1 MGDQMSVKSNA
12 LRGFFLC
19 GFAAVLTAC
28 SQLPL
33 LIQPAPKALG
43 MPRSA
48 GIVWDTRQSAPWG
61 NVHSLEWSKDNQSIL
76 AGSDFAT
83 IVWDSQSGVLQKR
96 FNNIPGQSYWNPENT
111 LIANSQDNGYTA
123 SVLDFATALTT
134 SISAPEYAYSL
145 QIQDWSPDGK
155 KLIGTN
161 GNAAYS
167 TGQVYVWD
175 AENSFAGIK
184 IYDSQ
189 TTSAVSTVQW
199 SPNGSKIVLVSGSEL
214 KILSGTTYGLQKTI
228 SNLSNAYLS
237 HPKFSPDS
245 SKIAMYASN
254 GEFRIFDIASEAVQT
269 ISQPTQVNGLSWSPD
284 GTKFASVDTTHKLTI
299 WDLATGLS
307 TMILQNPNADLSRQ
321 SYDAQVAWSSDGT
334 KVVSNDNDLVQI
346 WDATT
351 GQLIRVIKYVD
362 STPHSSNAYGLALSP
377 SGNYVASASRDQK
390 VIIRN
395 SSNGEAIDRFSAHDD
410 SVYSIT
416 WKPDES
422 QFATAS
428 KDGTI
433 KIWTPKTITEPAKL
447 ERVLSGHTYTVRSL
461 AWNPNGSSLASAS
474 WDGTVKL
481 WNPETGF
488 ETATLSDHTDF
499 VNAVAWNK
507 DGTKLASA
515 SSDKTIKLWNSD
527 GTPINTLSGHTD
539 SVLAVAWSPDG
550 TKIASGGADKTVRI
564 WDSSTGQLL
573 QTIEGSLGAV
583 RAVVWTQDGTGVI
596 SGGSDQKVRG
606 WIVATGEEKF
616 KFNPDFNTVFSL
628 ALNKDGQSIIVGS
641 ASGSVSNW
649 KLGY

>member
-1 MGDQMSVKSNA
+1 MSVKSNA

-28 SQLPL
+28 IQLPL
-33 LIQPAPKALG
+33 FVQPAPKALG

-48 GIVWDTRQSAPWG
+48 GIVWDTRQNVPWG
-61 NVHSLEWSKDNQSIL
+61 NVQSLQWSKDSQSIL
-76 AGSDFAT
+76 AGTDYAT
-83 IVWDSQSGVLQKR
+83 IVWDSQSGLIQQR
-96 FNNIPGQSYWNPENT
+96 FNNLAGQSYWNPDNT
-111 LIANSQDNGYTA
+111 LIANSQSNGYSSTA
-123 SVLDFATALTT
+123 SILDVATALTT

-155 KLIGTN
+155 KIIGTN
-161 GNAAYS
+161 GAAYYS
-167 TGQVYVWD
+167 SGQAYVWD
-175 AENSFAGIK
+175 VNNGFTGIK
-184 IYDSQ
+184 IYDSN
-189 TTSAVSTVQW
+189 SIIDISTAKW
-199 SPNGSKIVLVSGSEL
+199 SPNGSKIVLISGSEL
-214 KILSGTTYGLQKTI
+214 KILDGTTYGLQKTI

-237 HPKFSPDS
+237 HPKFNPDS
-245 SKIAMYASN
+245 SKIAIFASN
-254 GEFRIFDIASEAVQT
+254 GEFRIFDIASEIVQT
-269 ISQPTQVNGLSWSPD
+269 IAQPTQVNGLSWSPD
-284 GTKFASVDTTHKLTI
+284 GQKFASVDTTHKLTV
-299 WDLATGLS
+299 WDVSTGLS
-307 TMILQNPNADLSRQ
+307 TMTLQNPNADLTRS
-321 SYDAQVAWSSDGT
+321 SYYAQVAWSPDGT
-334 KVVSNDNDLVQI
+334 KIVSSDNDMIQI

-351 GQLIRVIKYVD
+351 GQLLRVIKYVD

-377 SGNYVASASRDQK
+377 SGNYVASASRDQN
-390 VIIRN
+390 VIVRN
-395 SSNGEAIDRFSAHDD
+395 SGNGETIDRFLAHDD

-428 KDGTI
+428 KEGTI

-481 WNPETGF
+481 WNLETGF
-488 ETATLSDHTDF
+488 ETVSLNDHSDF

-507 DGTKLASA
+507 DGSKLASA

-527 GTPINTLSGHTD
+527 GTPIATLSGHTD

-550 TKIASGGADKTVRI
+550 TKIASGSADKTVRI

-583 RAVVWTQDGTGVI
+583 RAVVWTLDGTGVI

-606 WIVATGEEKF
+606 WMVATGEEKF